1 MSVPVKGK
9 IIGYK
14 QLKSKHFQKSSYQ
27 EQLAFNAVPLSF
39 KIDFRISSKS
49 RYLSVRYKIKISE
62 LKLESEGWHNSFICL
77 IVKLKFENVQDQFLS
92 IAIYEST

>member
-39 KIDFRISSKS
+39 R
-49 RYLSVRYKIKISE
+49 LISE
-62 LKLESEGWHNSFICL
+62 L
-77 IVKLKFENVQDQFLS
+77 VQNQDIFQ
-92 IAIYEST
+92 